1 MTFTGNLFKQNFTI
15 REVITMANQ
24 ALKDVLKS
32 LEKHILNRVDAEVE
46 AKKLI
51 ESVSVKEI
59 ADLIQE
65 NQRLKSVKKEY
76 TRLMKYTMA
85 CKKLIS
91 RHCLTQELIN
101 ETANLY

>member
-1 MTFTGNLFKQNFTI
+1 
-15 REVITMANQ
+15 MANQ

-32 LEKHILNRVDAEVE
+32 LEKHILNRIDAEVE

-51 ESVSVKEI
+51 ESISVKEI

-65 NQRLKSVKKEY
+65 NQRLKGVKKEY
-76 TRLMKYTMA
+76 TRVMKYTMV
-85 CKKLIS
+85 CKKIIS

-101 ETANLY
+101 ETALL

>member
-1 MTFTGNLFKQNFTI
+1 
-15 REVITMANQ
+15 MANQ

-32 LEKHILNRVDAEVE
+32 LEKHILNRVDAEME

-65 NQRLKSVKKEY
+65 NQRLKGVKKEY
-76 TRLMKYTMA
+76 NRVMKYTMV
-85 CKKLIS
+85 CKKIIS

-101 ETANLY
+101 ETALL

>member
-1 MTFTGNLFKQNFTI
+1 
-15 REVITMANQ
+15 MANQ

-65 NQRLKSVKKEY
+65 NQRLKGV
-76 TRLMKYTMA
+76 
-85 CKKLIS
+85 
-91 RHCLTQELIN
+91 
-101 ETANLY
+101 

>member
-1 MTFTGNLFKQNFTI
+1 
-15 REVITMANQ
+15 MATNQ

-76 TRLMKYTMA
+76 THLMKYTMA

-101 ETANLY
+101 DTACL